1 MERSKNMPKLTADDR
16 EMYAEFTSDFPYC
29 MACGI
34 PDGTRDKT
42 IDYPRHLERAHII
55 GGAGR
60 VADREDIWM
69 ACKLCHDVSHGARI
83 VVAGKPL
90 PKLRLEHVLWLK
102 RVLDN
107 DHWNRRYLATLAGR
121 KTLPDIVPPPL
132 WYQHQFARW
141 HGIKHREWAR
151 KR

>member
-1 MERSKNMPKLTADDR
+1 MERSKNMPKLTPDDR
-16 EMYAEFTSDFPYC
+16 EMYAAFTSDFPYC

-42 IDYPRHLERAHII
+42 IDYWRKFERHHIIASGRVTTRENIAMLCTLCHHLEQGYMI
-55 GGAGR
+55 R
-60 VADREDIWM
+60 VN
-69 ACKLCHDVSHGARI
+69 
-83 VVAGKPL
+83 GKPL

-107 DHWNRRYLATLAGR
+107 DHWDRRYLATLAGR